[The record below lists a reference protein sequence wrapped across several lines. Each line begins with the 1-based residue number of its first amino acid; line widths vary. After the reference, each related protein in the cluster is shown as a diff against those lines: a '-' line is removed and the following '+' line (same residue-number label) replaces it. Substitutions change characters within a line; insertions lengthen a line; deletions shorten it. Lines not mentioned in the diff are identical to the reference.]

1 MGSCSH
7 ARTNRLAHFKIFSAI
22 PYLFSL
28 ISLWTRHNQNIFF
41 GFRFPPHKNQVIGW
55 IDCITYYERVSRVDF
70 AASAASKW
78 IHWLP
83 SCVDGDLDIFQIKL
97 FMIARKATFSES
109 KRSEIDLQSPAETTK
124 NGFKRVRRVISW
136 MKTCVAIK
144 GTGWKETVS
153 FFRALCVW
161 HFNFPNDAL
170 TSGCRREAARASA
183 SGVRRDSSSS
193 RPRRDRE
200 QIKNLLSYQNL
211 QWLSRIFVI
220 SFWIIY
226 DSMRTLKNR
235 AVLFFCTNN
244 NFLRF
249 LSATAKNHSIRGLKF
264 NSIWKLNDNFYKR
277 RVFLHKHIKTIY
289 FLTRCKCI
297 KNTTPPFKSA
307 LFANWAVT
315 QHRNEPKPVR

>member
-1 MGSCSH
+1 MNSTQPEYFLWVS
-7 ARTNRLAHFKIFSAI
+7 FSASQK
-22 PYLFSL
+22 PGHWLNWLHNLLRASLPSGFCCFGSVRVNPLTSVVCRRRFGYFSDKVNHDCAQGDVL
-28 ISLWTRHNQNIFF
+28 GIEAVWN
-41 GFRFPPHKNQVIGW
+41 RFAEPCWDIK
-55 IDCITYYERVSRVDF
+55 ERF
-70 AASAASKW
+70 QTSAASN
-78 IHWLP
+78 
-83 SCVDGDLDIFQIKL
+83 
-97 FMIARKATFSES
+97 FMNEDVCSHQRNWE
-109 KRSEIDLQSPAETTK
+109 
-124 NGFKRVRRVISW
+124 
-136 MKTCVAIK
+136 
-144 GTGWKETVS
+144 KETVS

-161 HFNFPNDAL
+161 HFNYPNDAL

-183 SGVRRDSSSS
+183 RRVRWDSSSS

-200 QIKNLLSYQNL
+200 QFKNLLSYQNL

-277 RVFLHKHIKTIY
+277 RIFLHKHIKTIY